1 MRLLIRIFSLLP
13 LSVLYVISDVILYP
27 LVYYVVRYRLKVV
40 RKNLHQS
47 FPDKS
52 QEELKTIEKRFYH
65 HFADLIVEIVYGYRA
80 SDEEMRKRV
89 VFDNVDLVEDLANKT
104 HGVIAYLGH
113 IGNWE
118 WIADLHKRFVNPHMM
133 EYNVYRQLKNPL
145 SDKIMLELR
154 SKRGGECIEKNQ
166 LLRKLV
172 VLRRAEHS
180 FVLGMLSDQKPS
192 KRSSYV
198 WTQFLQQ
205 ETAFLDGS
213 EVIAHKF
220 GFSAVYAHI
229 WSPKRGYYRVRFE
242 QITDASIAI
251 QPDSNTTPFNS
262 NIIRP
267 GEMTK
272 RYAELL
278 EQNICAYPEQWLWT
292 HNRWK
297 WGRKELEG

>member
-13 LSVLYVISDVILYP
+13 LSVLYMISDIILYP
-27 LVYYVVRYRLKVV
+27 LVYYVARYRLKVV
-40 RKNLHQS
+40 RKNLRNS

-52 QEELKTIEKRFYH
+52 HDELKNIEKKFYH
-65 HFADLIVEIVYGYRA
+65 HFADLIVEVVYGYRVG
-80 SDEEMRKRV
+80 DEEMRERV
-89 VFDNVDLVEDLANKT
+89 VFENVDLVEDLASKT

-113 IGNWE
+113 MGNWE
-118 WIADLHKRFVNPHMM
+118 WLVDLNKRFLNPAMV
-133 EYNVYRQLKNPL
+133 EYNVYRQLKNPA
-145 SDKIMLELR
+145 SDKMMLELR
-154 SKRGGECIEKNQ
+154 SKRGGECIEKKQ

-172 VLRRAEHS
+172 ALRRSEHP
-180 FVLGMLSDQKPS
+180 FVVGMLSDQKPS

-198 WTQFLQQ
+198 WTQFLNQ

-213 EVIAHKF
+213 EVLAHKF

-229 WSPKRGYYRVRFE
+229 WSPKRGYYRIRFE
-242 QITDASIAI
+242 QITDDPELM
-251 QPDSNTTPFNS
+251 QPE
-262 NIIRP
+262 
-267 GEMTK
+267 EMTK

-278 EQNICAYPEQWLWT
+278 EQNICAQPEQWLWT

>member
-1 MRLLIRIFSLLP
+1 MRFLIRIFSLLP
-13 LSVLYVISDVILYP
+13 LSVLYMISDVMLYP
-27 LVYYVVRYRLKVV
+27 IVYYVARYRLKVV
-40 RKNLHQS
+40 RKNLRNS

-52 QEELKTIEKRFYH
+52 HDELKNIEKKFYH
-65 HFADLIVEIVYGYRA
+65 HFADLIVEVVYGYRVG
-80 SDEEMRKRV
+80 DEEMRERV
-89 VFDNVDLVEDLANKT
+89 VFENVDLVEDLASKT

-113 IGNWE
+113 MGNWE
-118 WIADLHKRFVNPHMM
+118 WLVDLNKRFVNPAMV
-133 EYNVYRQLKNPL
+133 EYNVYRQLKNPA
-145 SDKIMLELR
+145 SDKMMLELR

-172 VLRRAEHS
+172 LLRRADHP
-180 FVLGMLSDQKPS
+180 FVIGMLSDQKPS

-198 WTQFLQQ
+198 WTQFLNQ

-213 EVIAHKF
+213 EVLAHKF

-229 WSPKRGYYRVRFE
+229 RSTKRGYYRIRFE
-242 QITDASIAI
+242 QITDDPSKM
-251 QPDSNTTPFNS
+251 QPK
-262 NIIRP
+262 
-267 GEMTK
+267 EMTK

-278 EQNICAYPEQWLWT
+278 EQNICAHPEQWLWT

>member
-13 LSVLYVISDVILYP
+13 LSVLYMISDIILYP
-27 LVYYVVRYRLKVV
+27 LVYYVARYRLKVV
-40 RKNLHQS
+40 RKNLRNS

-52 QEELKTIEKRFYH
+52 HDELKNIEKKFYH
-65 HFADLIVEIVYGYRA
+65 HFADLIVEVVYGYRVG
-80 SDEEMRKRV
+80 DEEMRERV
-89 VFDNVDLVEDLANKT
+89 VFENVDLVEDLASKT

-113 IGNWE
+113 MGNWE
-118 WIADLHKRFVNPHMM
+118 WLVDLNKRFVNPAMV
-133 EYNVYRQLKNPL
+133 EYNVYRQLKNPT
-145 SDKIMLELR
+145 SDNMMLELR
-154 SKRGGECIEKNQ
+154 SKRGGECIEKKQ

-172 VLRRAEHS
+172 ALRRSEHP
-180 FVLGMLSDQKPS
+180 FVVGMLSDQKPS

-198 WTQFLQQ
+198 WTQFLNQ

-213 EVIAHKF
+213 EVLAHKF

-229 WSPKRGYYRVRFE
+229 CSPKRGYYRIRFE
-242 QITDASIAI
+242 QITDDPELM
-251 QPDSNTTPFNS
+251 QPE
-262 NIIRP
+262 
-267 GEMTK
+267 EMTK

-278 EQNICAYPEQWLWT
+278 EQNIYAQPEQWLWT

>member
-13 LSVLYVISDVILYP
+13 LSVLYMISDIILYP
-27 LVYYVVRYRLKVV
+27 LVYYIARYRLKVV
-40 RKNLHQS
+40 RKNLRNS

-52 QEELKTIEKRFYH
+52 HNELKNIEKKFYH
-65 HFADLIVEIVYGYRA
+65 HFADLIVEVVYGYRVG
-80 SDEEMRKRV
+80 DEEMRERV
-89 VFDNVDLVEDLANKT
+89 VFENVDLVEHLASKT

-113 IGNWE
+113 MGNWE
-118 WIADLHKRFVNPHMM
+118 WLVDLNKRFVNPAMV
-133 EYNVYRQLKNPL
+133 EYNVYRQLKNPA
-145 SDKIMLELR
+145 SDKMMLELR
-154 SKRGGECIEKNQ
+154 SKRGGECIEKKQ

-172 VLRRAEHS
+172 ALRRSEHP
-180 FVLGMLSDQKPS
+180 FVVGMLSDQKPS

-198 WTQFLQQ
+198 WTQFLNQ

-213 EVIAHKF
+213 EVLAHKF

-229 WSPKRGYYRVRFE
+229 WSPKRGYYRIRFE
-242 QITDASIAI
+242 QITDDPELM
-251 QPDSNTTPFNS
+251 QPE
-262 NIIRP
+262 
-267 GEMTK
+267 EMTK

-278 EQNICAYPEQWLWT
+278 EQNIYAQPEQWLWT

>member
-13 LSVLYVISDVILYP
+13 LSVLYMISDVMLYP
-27 LVYYVVRYRLKVV
+27 IVYYVARYRLKVV
-40 RKNLHQS
+40 RKNLRNS

-52 QEELKTIEKRFYH
+52 HDELKNIEKKFYH
-65 HFADLIVEIVYGYRA
+65 HFADLIVEVVYGYRVG
-80 SDEEMRKRV
+80 DEEMRERV
-89 VFDNVDLVEDLANKT
+89 VFENVDLVEDLASKT

-113 IGNWE
+113 MGNWE
-118 WIADLHKRFVNPHMM
+118 WLVDLNKRFVNPAMV
-133 EYNVYRQLKNPL
+133 EYNVYRQLKNPA
-145 SDKIMLELR
+145 SDKMMLELR

-172 VLRRAEHS
+172 LLRRADHP
-180 FVLGMLSDQKPS
+180 FVIGMLSDQKPS

-198 WTQFLQQ
+198 WTQFLNQ

-213 EVIAHKF
+213 EVLAHKF

-229 WSPKRGYYRVRFE
+229 RSTKRGYYRIRFE
-242 QITDASIAI
+242 QITDDPSKM
-251 QPDSNTTPFNS
+251 QPK
-262 NIIRP
+262 
-267 GEMTK
+267 EMTK

-278 EQNICAYPEQWLWT
+278 EQNICAHPEQWLWT

>member
-13 LSVLYVISDVILYP
+13 LSVLYMISDIILYP
-27 LVYYVVRYRLKVV
+27 LVYYIARYRLKVV
-40 RKNLHQS
+40 RKNLRNS

-52 QEELKTIEKRFYH
+52 HNELKNIEKKFYH
-65 HFADLIVEIVYGYRA
+65 HFADLIVEVVYGYRVG
-80 SDEEMRKRV
+80 DEEMRERV
-89 VFDNVDLVEDLANKT
+89 VFENVDLVEDLASKT

-113 IGNWE
+113 MGNWE
-118 WIADLHKRFVNPHMM
+118 WLVDLNKRFVNPAMV
-133 EYNVYRQLKNPL
+133 EYNVYRQLKNPA
-145 SDKIMLELR
+145 SDKMMLELR
-154 SKRGGECIEKNQ
+154 SKRGGECIEKKQ

-172 VLRRAEHS
+172 ALRRSEHP
-180 FVLGMLSDQKPS
+180 FVVGMLSDQKPS

-198 WTQFLQQ
+198 WTQFLNQ

-213 EVIAHKF
+213 EVLAHKF

-229 WSPKRGYYRVRFE
+229 WSPKRGYYRIRFE
-242 QITDASIAI
+242 QITDDPELM
-251 QPDSNTTPFNS
+251 QPE
-262 NIIRP
+262 
-267 GEMTK
+267 EMTK

-278 EQNICAYPEQWLWT
+278 EQNIYAQPEQWLWT

>member
-13 LSVLYVISDVILYP
+13 LSVLYMISDIILYP
-27 LVYYVVRYRLKVV
+27 LVYYIARYRLKVV
-40 RKNLHQS
+40 RKNLRNS

-52 QEELKTIEKRFYH
+52 HNELKNIEKKFYH
-65 HFADLIVEIVYGYRA
+65 HFADLIVEVVYGYRVG
-80 SDEEMRKRV
+80 DEEMRERV
-89 VFDNVDLVEDLANKT
+89 VFENVDLVEDLASKT

-113 IGNWE
+113 MGNWE
-118 WIADLHKRFVNPHMM
+118 WLVDLNKRFVNPAMV
-133 EYNVYRQLKNPL
+133 EYNVYRQLKNPA
-145 SDKIMLELR
+145 SDKMMLELR
-154 SKRGGECIEKNQ
+154 SKRGGECIEKKL

-172 VLRRAEHS
+172 ALRRSEHP
-180 FVLGMLSDQKPS
+180 FVVGMLSDQKPS

-198 WTQFLQQ
+198 WTQFLNQ

-213 EVIAHKF
+213 EVLAHKF

-229 WSPKRGYYRVRFE
+229 WSPKRGYYRIRFE
-242 QITDASIAI
+242 QITDDPELM
-251 QPDSNTTPFNS
+251 QPE
-262 NIIRP
+262 
-267 GEMTK
+267 EMTK

-278 EQNICAYPEQWLWT
+278 EQNICAQPEQWLWT

>member
-1 MRLLIRIFSLLP
+1 MRFLIRIFSLLP

-40 RKNLHQS
+40 RKNLRNS
-47 FPDKS
+47 FPERGKD
-52 QEELKTIEKRFYH
+52 ELKSIEKKFYH
-65 HFADLIVEIVYGYRA
+65 HFSDLIVEVVYGYRA
-80 SDEEMRKRV
+80 SAEEMRERV
-89 VFDNVDLVEDLANKT
+89 VFENVNLVEELALKT
-104 HGVIAYLGH
+104 RGVIAYLGH
-113 IGNWE
+113 MGNWE
-118 WIADLHKRFVNPHMM
+118 WVADLHQRFVNPQMV
-133 EYNVYRQLKNPL
+133 EYNIYRQLKNPS
-145 SDKIMLELR
+145 SDKMMLEIR

-172 VLRRAEHS
+172 TLRRQEHP

-198 WTQFLQQ
+198 WTQFLGQ

-213 EVIAHKF
+213 EVLAHKF

-229 WSPKRGYYRVRFE
+229 LSPKRGYYHIRFE
-242 QITDASIAI
+242 HITDDPASM
-251 QPDSNTTPFNS
+251 SS
-262 NIIRP
+262 E
-267 GEMTK
+267 EMTK
-272 RYAELL
+272 RYAQLL
-278 EQNICAYPEQWLWT
+278 EQNICAQPEQWLWT

>member
-13 LSVLYVISDVILYP
+13 LSVLYMISDIILYP
-27 LVYYVVRYRLKVV
+27 LVYYVARYRLKVV
-40 RKNLHQS
+40 RKNLRNS

-52 QEELKTIEKRFYH
+52 HDELKNIEKKFYH
-65 HFADLIVEIVYGYRA
+65 HFADLIVEVVYGYRVG
-80 SDEEMRKRV
+80 DEEMRERV
-89 VFDNVDLVEDLANKT
+89 VFENVDLVEDLASKT

-113 IGNWE
+113 MGNWE
-118 WIADLHKRFVNPHMM
+118 WLVDLNKRFLNPAMV
-133 EYNVYRQLKNPL
+133 EYNVYRQLKNPA
-145 SDKIMLELR
+145 SDKMMLELR
-154 SKRGGECIEKNQ
+154 SKRGGECIEKKQ

-172 VLRRAEHS
+172 ALRRSEHP
-180 FVLGMLSDQKPS
+180 FVVGMLSDQKPS

-198 WTQFLQQ
+198 WTQFLNQ

-213 EVIAHKF
+213 EVLAHKF

-229 WSPKRGYYRVRFE
+229 CSPKRGYYRIRFE
-242 QITDASIAI
+242 QITDDPELM
-251 QPDSNTTPFNS
+251 QPE
-262 NIIRP
+262 
-267 GEMTK
+267 EMTR

-278 EQNICAYPEQWLWT
+278 EQNICAQPEQWLWT

>member
-13 LSVLYVISDVILYP
+13 LSVLYMISDIILYP
-27 LVYYVVRYRLKVV
+27 LVYYVARYRLKVV
-40 RKNLHQS
+40 RKNLRNS

-52 QEELKTIEKRFYH
+52 HDELKNIEKKFYH
-65 HFADLIVEIVYGYRA
+65 HFADLIVEVVYGYRVG
-80 SDEEMRKRV
+80 DEEMRERV
-89 VFDNVDLVEDLANKT
+89 VFENVDLVEDLASKT

-113 IGNWE
+113 MGNWE
-118 WIADLHKRFVNPHMM
+118 WLVDLNKRFVNPAMV
-133 EYNVYRQLKNPL
+133 EYNVYRQLKNPA
-145 SDKIMLELR
+145 SNKMMLELR
-154 SKRGGECIEKNQ
+154 SKRGGECIEKKL

-172 VLRRAEHS
+172 ALRRSEHP
-180 FVLGMLSDQKPS
+180 FVVGMLSDQKPS

-198 WTQFLQQ
+198 WTQFLNQ

-213 EVIAHKF
+213 EVLAHKF

-229 WSPKRGYYRVRFE
+229 CSPKRGYYRIRFE
-242 QITDASIAI
+242 QITDDPELM
-251 QPDSNTTPFNS
+251 QPE
-262 NIIRP
+262 
-267 GEMTK
+267 EMTK

-278 EQNICAYPEQWLWT
+278 EQNICAQSEQWLWT